1 MATIPTDEQVG
12 NAILKV
18 FSAYNR
24 RPGEW
29 LPDGL
34 LAGQIEKYGCRCDD
48 LRRGFEWLE
57 TKGYAEA
64 RNRGYVLTESGF
76 ASLQMKPDR

>member
-18 FSAYNR
+18 FAAYNR

-29 LPDGL
+29 LKEGL
-34 LAGQIEKYGCRCDD
+34 LAVQIEKYGCRSDD
-48 LRRGFEWLE
+48 LSRGLEWLK
-57 TKGYAEA
+57 TKGYVEA
-64 RNRGYVLTESGF
+64 RNGGFVLTESGF
-76 ASLQMKPDR
+76 ASL